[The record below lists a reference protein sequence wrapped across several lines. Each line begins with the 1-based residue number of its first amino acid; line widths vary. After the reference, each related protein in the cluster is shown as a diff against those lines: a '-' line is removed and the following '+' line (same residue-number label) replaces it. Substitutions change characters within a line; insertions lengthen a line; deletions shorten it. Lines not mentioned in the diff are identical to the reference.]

1 MPNKIAIM
9 QPYIFPYLG
18 YFQLVNA
25 VDTFVFYDDVNFI
38 KRGWINRNK
47 ILVNGKEKLVSFP
60 CIQASQNKLIKEV
73 GVNLEDKAYTNF
85 LQTIEQAYKK
95 APNFTV
101 VFELITNIFKQQHAN
116 IASLAAASCINISTY
131 LGLGTQF
138 MVSSENFSSSKG
150 MQKQNRL
157 IHITNETNSSTYIN
171 TIGGR
176 ELYSKEDFRNEGIDL
191 FFLQP
196 KLPQYK
202 QLSCKFIPGLSIIDV
217 LMMNSK
223 DEVKEMLNKYDLV

>member
-1 MPNKIAIM
+1 M

-60 CIQASQNKLIKEV
+60 CIQASQNKLINEV
-73 GVNLEDKAYTNF
+73 EINLEDKAYSKF
-85 LQTIEQAYKK
+85 LQTLEQAYSK
-95 APNFTV
+95 APNFEV
-101 VFELITNIFKQQHAN
+101 VYKLISNLLKQEHTS
-116 IASLAAASCINISTY
+116 IASLAAASCMSLSTY
-131 LGLGTQF
+131 LGLNTKF
-138 MVSSENFSSSKG
+138 TFSSEAFSSSKG
-150 MQKQNRL
+150 LEKQNRL
-157 IHITNETNSSTYIN
+157 IDISKESNSSTYIN
-171 TIGGR
+171 AIGGR
-176 ELYSKEDFRNEGIDL
+176 ELYSKEDFKKENIDL

-196 KLPQYK
+196 KLSEYK
-202 QLSCKFIPGLSIIDV
+202 QLSKEFIPGLSIIDV

-223 DEVKEMLNKYDLV
+223 EEVKEMLNQYELI

>member
-1 MPNKIAIM
+1 MTKKLAIM

-60 CIQASQNKLIKEV
+60 CIHASQNKLINEV
-73 GVNLEDKAYTNF
+73 EINLEDKAYSKF
-85 LQTIEQAYKK
+85 LQTLEQAYSK
-95 APNFTV
+95 APNFEV
-101 VFELITNIFKQQHAN
+101 VHELISNLFKQEHTS
-116 IASLAAASCINISTY
+116 IASLAAASCMNVSTY
-131 LGLGTQF
+131 LDLNTKF
-138 MVSSENFSSSKG
+138 TFSSKAFSSSKG
-150 MQKQNRL
+150 MEKQNRL
-157 IHITNETNSSTYIN
+157 VVISKECNSSTYIN
-171 TIGGR
+171 AIGGLD
-176 ELYSKEDFRNEGIDL
+176 LYKKEDFKKENIDL

-196 KLPQYK
+196 KLPEYT
-202 QLSCKFIPGLSIIDV
+202 QLSNEFIPGLSIIDV

-223 DEVKEMLNKYDLV
+223 EDVIFMLNNFYLK